1 MCYNLVK
8 IYLGCAV
15 FLLRQAGGPSRRKIP
30 MAAEKTYI
38 MLKPDAME
46 RGLVGEI
53 LARIERKGYKIEQ
66 IKTMQLDEPILREH
80 YAHIADQPFFPD
92 TLAYMTRGPVVAM
105 VVSGENA
112 VRGMR
117 ILMGATR
124 FEDAAAG
131 TIRGDFAHST
141 TENLIHGSDS
151 PEAAAAEIARFFG

>member
-1 MCYNLVK
+1 
-8 IYLGCAV
+8 
-15 FLLRQAGGPSRRKIP
+15 
-30 MAAEKTYI
+30 MAMEKTYI

-46 RGLVGEI
+46 RGLIGEI

-66 IKTMQLDEPILREH
+66 IKTMQLDEPILRAH

>member
-1 MCYNLVK
+1 
-8 IYLGCAV
+8 
-15 FLLRQAGGPSRRKIP
+15 
-30 MAAEKTYI
+30 MAAEKTCLLYTSPSPRDTEKTYI

-151 PEAAAAEIARFFG
+151 PEAAAIEIARFFG

>member
-1 MCYNLVK
+1 M
-8 IYLGCAV
+8 
-15 FLLRQAGGPSRRKIP
+15 
-30 MAAEKTYI
+30 EKTYV
-38 MLKPDAME
+38 MLKPDAMK

-53 LARIERKGYKIEQ
+53 LARIERKGYRIVRM
-66 IKTMQLDEPILREH
+66 KTMQLDEAILREH
-80 YAHIADQPFFPD
+80 YAHIADKPFFPD
-92 TLAYMTRGPVVAM
+92 TVAYMTSGPVVAM
-105 VVSGENA
+105 EVEGENA

-151 PEAAAAEIARFFG
+151 IENAEIELHRFFG

>member
-1 MCYNLVK
+1 
-8 IYLGCAV
+8 
-15 FLLRQAGGPSRRKIP
+15 
-30 MAAEKTYI
+30 MAMEKTYI

-46 RGLVGEI
+46 RGLIGEI

-66 IKTMQLDEPILREH
+66 IKTMQLDEPILRAH

-112 VRGMR
+112 VRGIR

>member
-1 MCYNLVK
+1 
-8 IYLGCAV
+8 
-15 FLLRQAGGPSRRKIP
+15 
-30 MAAEKTYI
+30 MAMEKTYI

-46 RGLVGEI
+46 RGLIGEI

-66 IKTMQLDEPILREH
+66 IKTMQLDEPILRAH

-105 VVSGENA
+105 IVSGENA